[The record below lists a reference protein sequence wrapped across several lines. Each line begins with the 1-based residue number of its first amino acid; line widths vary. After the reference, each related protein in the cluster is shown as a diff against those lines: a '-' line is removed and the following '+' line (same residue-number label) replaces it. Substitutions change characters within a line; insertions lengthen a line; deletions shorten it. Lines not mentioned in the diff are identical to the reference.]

1 MNTVA
6 EVTIKA
12 TPNHPV
18 SSAVKMITNP
28 AVSSILKDPIFKPS
42 LRKRIDEVREYNED
56 AQEFLRDVVAGAH
69 RAAIIYGPPGM
80 GKTHAVVEALKSTGL
95 QENKDYVV
103 ARSHATPG
111 MLYVLLHLM
120 RKAGKY
126 VILDDC
132 DGIIA
137 NETGLNLLKGATDP
151 TYRQV
156 GWASTQE
163 IRNPL
168 TGKPIPS
175 QFDFNGTVII
185 CTNVR
190 LASGR
195 GRIANHMDAL
205 RSRSAP
211 FSLALDSR
219 EDQYAQIF
227 HMIVNKDYLSTDS
240 DTQLSDEQKVE
251 LLKFLLENL
260 DIPRRLDLRL
270 PQHIARTMK
279 AKPNNWQR
287 QARRFLEAA

>member
-1 MNTVA
+1 MNTVPEA
-6 EVTIKA
+6 AVKFE
-12 TPNHPV
+12 PHYPV
-18 SSAVKMITNP
+18 SSAVMMITNP
-28 AVSSILKDPIFKPS
+28 AVSTILQDPIFKPS

-95 QENKDYVV
+95 QENNDYVV

-111 MLYVLLHLM
+111 MLYILLHLM

-126 VILDDC
+126 IILDDC

-227 HMIVNKDYLSTDS
+227 HMIVDKDYLSSDS
-240 DTQLSDEQKVE
+240 DTLLTDEQKVE

>member
-1 MNTVA
+1 MTKTNR
-6 EVTIKA
+6 KA
-12 TPNHPV
+12 T
-18 SSAVKMITNP
+18 KMIANP
-28 AVSSILKDPIFKPS
+28 AVSDILQDPIFKPS
-42 LRKRIDEVREYNED
+42 LRKRIEEVREYNED
-56 AQEFLRDVVAGAH
+56 AQEFLRDVVGGAH

-80 GKTHAVVEALKSTGL
+80 GKTHAIVEALKAAGL
-95 QENKDYVV
+95 QENNDYVI
-103 ARSHATPG
+103 ARSHTTPG
-111 MLYVLLHLM
+111 MLYVLLYLM
-120 RKAGKY
+120 RKKGKY

-156 GWASTQE
+156 GWASTQDL
-163 IRNPL
+163 RNPL
-168 TGKPIPS
+168 DGQTLPNS
-175 QFDFNGTVII
+175 FEFNGTVII
-185 CTNVR
+185 STNVR
-190 LASGR
+190 LATGR

-211 FSLALDSR
+211 FSLNLESR

-227 HMIVNKDYLSTDS
+227 HMIVMKDYLMLETE
-240 DTQLSDEQKVE
+240 TQLCEEGKIE

-260 DIPRRLDLRL
+260 DVPRRLDLRL
-270 PQHIARTMK
+270 PQHIARVMK

>member
-1 MNTVA
+1 MLETITKINESINYAAVA
-6 EVTIKA
+6 D
-12 TPNHPV
+12 
-18 SSAVKMITNP
+18 
-28 AVSSILKDPIFKPS
+28 ILQDPIFKPS

-80 GKTHAVVEALKSTGL
+80 GKTHAIVEALNSAGL
-95 QENKDYVV
+95 QELNDFII
-103 ARSHATPG
+103 ARSHTTPG
-111 MLYVLLHLM
+111 MLYVLLYLM
-120 RKAGKY
+120 RKHGKY

-137 NETGLNLLKGATDP
+137 DETGLNLLKGATDP
-151 TYRQV
+151 TYRWV
-156 GWASTQE
+156 GWSSTKE
-163 IRNPL
+163 LRNP
-168 TGKPIPS
+168 TNGKSLPS
-175 QFDFNGTVII
+175 SFEFNGTVIVS
-185 CTNVR
+185 TNVR

-211 FSLALDSR
+211 FSLNLESR

-227 HMIVNKDYLSTDS
+227 HMIVEKDYLAADVNTEIKN
-240 DTQLSDEQKVE
+240 EQKVE

-279 AKPNNWQR
+279 AKPSNWQR

>member
-1 MNTVA
+1 MLETITKINESINYAAVA
-6 EVTIKA
+6 D
-12 TPNHPV
+12 
-18 SSAVKMITNP
+18 
-28 AVSSILKDPIFKPS
+28 ILQDPIFKPS

-80 GKTHAVVEALKSTGL
+80 GKTHAIVEALNSAGL
-95 QENKDYVV
+95 QELNDFII
-103 ARSHATPG
+103 ARSHTTPG
-111 MLYVLLHLM
+111 MLYVLLYLM
-120 RKAGKY
+120 RKHGKY

-137 NETGLNLLKGATDP
+137 DETGLNLLKGATDP
-151 TYRQV
+151 TYRWV
-156 GWASTQE
+156 GWSSTKE
-163 IRNPL
+163 LRNP
-168 TGKPIPS
+168 TNGKSLPS
-175 QFDFNGTVII
+175 SFEFNGTVI
-185 CTNVR
+185 V
-190 LASGR
+190 
-195 GRIANHMDAL
+195 

-211 FSLALDSR
+211 FSLNLESR

-227 HMIVNKDYLSTDS
+227 HMIVEKDYLAADVNTEIKN
-240 DTQLSDEQKVE
+240 EQKVE

-270 PQHIARTMK
+270 PQHIARAMK

>member
-1 MNTVA
+1 MSTTFYDVVDQSNQ
-6 EVTIKA
+6 
-12 TPNHPV
+12 PV
-18 SSAVKMITNP
+18 NSAVKMICNP
-28 AVSSILKDPIFKPS
+28 DVSSILQDPIFKPS
-42 LRKRIDEVREYNED
+42 LRKRIDEVRQYNED
-56 AQEFLRDVVAGAH
+56 AQEFLSDVVAGVH

-80 GKTHAVVEALKSTGL
+80 GKTHAVVEALKLTGL

-111 MLYVLLHLM
+111 MLYVLLHMM
-120 RKAGKY
+120 RKAGKF

-156 GWASTQE
+156 GWASTQQ
-163 IRNPL
+163 IKNPI
-168 TGKPIPS
+168 TGKPLPDT
-175 QFDFNGTVII
+175 FDFNGTVII

-190 LASGR
+190 FASGK

-227 HMIVNKDYLSTDS
+227 HMIVNKDYLNTDI
-240 DTQLSDEQKVE
+240 DTQLSEMQKVD
-251 LLKFLLENL
+251 LLKFLLDNL
-260 DIPRRLDLRL
+260 DVPRRLDLRL
-270 PQHIARTMK
+270 PQHIARAIK
-279 AKPNNWQR
+279 AKPDNWQR
-287 QARRFLEAA
+287 QARRFLDAA

>member
-1 MNTVA
+1 MNSTIYEVA
-6 EVTIKA
+6 DQS
-12 TPNHPV
+12 NQSV
-18 SSAVKMITNP
+18 SSAVAMICNP
-28 AVSSILKDPIFKPS
+28 DVSTILQDPIFKPS
-42 LRKRIDEVREYNED
+42 LRKRIDEVRQYNED

-69 RAAIIYGPPGM
+69 RSAIIYGPPGM

-156 GWASTQE
+156 GWASTQQ

-168 TGKPIPS
+168 TGKPIPDT
-175 QFDFNGTVII
+175 FDFNGTVII

-227 HMIVNKDYLSTDS
+227 HMIVNKDYLNS
-240 DTQLSDEQKVE
+240 DIDTLLSESQKVD

-260 DIPRRLDLRL
+260 DVPRRLDLRL

-279 AKPNNWQR
+279 AKPSNWQR

>member
-1 MNTVA
+1 MLETIARNNESINYAAVA
-6 EVTIKA
+6 D
-12 TPNHPV
+12 
-18 SSAVKMITNP
+18 
-28 AVSSILKDPIFKPS
+28 ILQDPIFKPS

-80 GKTHAVVEALKSTGL
+80 GKTHAIVEALNSAGL
-95 QENKDYVV
+95 RENSDFII
-103 ARSHATPG
+103 ARSHTTPG
-111 MLYVLLHLM
+111 MLYVLLYLM
-120 RKAGKY
+120 RKHGKY
-126 VILDDC
+126 VVLDDC

-137 NETGLNLLKGATDP
+137 DETGLNLLKGATDP
-151 TYRQV
+151 TYRWV
-156 GWASTQE
+156 GWSSTKE
-163 IRNPL
+163 LRNPIN
-168 TGKPIPS
+168 GKALPNN
-175 QFDFNGTVII
+175 FEFNGTVIVS
-185 CTNVR
+185 TNVR

-211 FSLALDSR
+211 FSLNLESR

-227 HMIVNKDYLSTDS
+227 HMIIEKDYLEVDQ
-240 DTQLSDEQKVE
+240 DTAISNEQKIE

-260 DIPRRLDLRL
+260 DTPRRLDLRL

>member
-1 MNTVA
+1 MIATVFEEA
-6 EVTIKA
+6 DQS
-12 TPNHPV
+12 NQHV
-18 SSAVKMITNP
+18 SSVVKMICNP
-28 AVSSILKDPIFKPS
+28 DVSSILQDPIFKPS
-42 LRKRIDEVREYNED
+42 LRKRIDEVRQYNED

-80 GKTHAVVEALKSTGL
+80 GKTHTVVEALKSTGL
-95 QENKDYVV
+95 QENKDYIV

-111 MLYVLLHLM
+111 MLYVLLHMM
-120 RKAGKY
+120 RKAGKF

-132 DGIIA
+132 DGIVA

-156 GWASTQE
+156 GWASTQQ
-163 IRNPL
+163 IKNPV
-168 TGKPIPS
+168 TGKPIPDT
-175 QFDFNGTVII
+175 FDFNGTVII

-190 LASGR
+190 LSCGR

-211 FSLALDSR
+211 FSLALNSR

-227 HMIVNKDYLSTDS
+227 HMIVDKDYLNSTI
-240 DTQLSDEQKVE
+240 DTQLSETQKVD

-260 DIPRRLDLRL
+260 DVPRRLDLRL

-279 AKPNNWQR
+279 ANAGNWQR

>member
-1 MNTVA
+1 MKIQKTVSTSNRVSSKEQINYAQVA
-6 EVTIKA
+6 E
-12 TPNHPV
+12 
-18 SSAVKMITNP
+18 
-28 AVSSILKDPIFKPS
+28 ILQDPIFKPS
-42 LRKRIDEVREYNED
+42 LRKRIDEVRVYNED

-80 GKTHAVVEALKSTGL
+80 GKTHAIVEALKSTGL
-95 QENKDYVV
+95 QENNDYVI
-103 ARSHATPG
+103 ARSHTTPG
-111 MLYVLLHLM
+111 MLYVLLYLM
-120 RKAGKY
+120 RKQGKF

-156 GWASTQE
+156 GWASTQDL
-163 IRNPL
+163 RNPL
-168 TGKPIPS
+168 DGQILPNS
-175 QFDFNGTVII
+175 FEFNGSVII
-185 CTNVR
+185 STNVR
-190 LASGR
+190 LATGR
-195 GRIANHMDAL
+195 GRIANHIDAL

-211 FSLALDSR
+211 FALNLESR

-227 HMIVNKDYLSTDS
+227 HMVMEKDYLIQETE
-240 DTQLSDEQKVE
+240 TQLTDEQKVD

-260 DIPRRLDLRL
+260 DVPRRLDLRL

-279 AKPNNWQR
+279 TKPNNWQR